1 MLTAADTAT
10 IEWAIRRRLDQE
22 PGAFVFI
29 PILTQA
35 YRKGDWYRPNPD
47 LDMLASVKEPFVR
60 VGVMIELGKTI
71 LLRAKFDLPDPFEHG
86 HLLNEVDEIAEKCK
100 EARKGFFTS
109 PLSAQERKLSGTGMR
124 GRWNRYGTLM
134 GRHG

>member
-1 MLTAADTAT
+1 MLTAEDTAT
-10 IEWAIRRRLDQE
+10 IEWALRRRLDQE

-29 PILTQA
+29 PIPIQPFDV
-35 YRKGDWYRPNPD
+35 GDWYTD
-47 LDMLASVKEPFVR
+47 TETGLSVMAREKFIR
-60 VGVMIELGKTI
+60 VGVMIKLGETI
-71 LLRAKFDLPDPFEHG
+71 LLRSKFDLPDPFEHG

-109 PLSAQERKLSGTGMR
+109 SLVARERKLNGTGMR
-124 GRWNRYGTLM
+124 GRWGRYGTLM